1 MKILGIGVDIVEN
14 KRLKKSIKSKSFIS
28 KLFTLLE
35 IKNSRLVKDKSTY
48 FSKKFAA
55 KESFSK
61 ALGTGFRK
69 GLNFKDVEIL
79 NDNLGKPYFRLN
91 NKTKK
96 IVLKTLKVKNFDI
109 FLSISDEKEYSIA
122 FTIIQEKNDI

>member
-1 MKILGIGVDIVEN
+1 MSILGLGNDIVNIKRIEKIIKNNEKNFLLKILHKDE
-14 KRLKKSIKSKSFIS
+14 KKFK
-28 KLFTLLE
+28 KLTVN
-35 IKNSRLVKDKSTY
+35 IIA
-48 FSKKFAA
+48 KKFAA

-96 IVLKTLKVKNFDI
+96 IIMKTLKVKNFDI

-122 FTIIQEKNDI
+122 FTIIQAKNV